1 LRKKFDFF
9 KYFSKK
15 AKNLV
20 KDYLSGHLIRQKAE
34 GRRQKTEDRGQRTED
49 GSQMTEDR

>member
-1 LRKKFDFF
+1 LNPKLAYRCDRSGHTSEKKLIFF

-20 KDYLSGHLIRQKAE
+20 IDYLSRHPKWVSRF
-34 GRRQKTEDRGQRTED
+34 RG
-49 GSQMTEDR
+49 